1 MDVCTA
7 VGITALKILS
17 DNLVGSLGMSE
28 DGGGEGGGGEGVVIL
43 LGNTG

>member
-17 DNLVGSLGMSE
+17 DNLVGSLGE
-28 DGGGEGGGGEGVVIL
+28 GGGEGGGGEGVVIL

>member
-17 DNLVGSLGMSE
+17 DNLVGSLG
-28 DGGGEGGGGEGVVIL
+28 EGGGGEGVVIL